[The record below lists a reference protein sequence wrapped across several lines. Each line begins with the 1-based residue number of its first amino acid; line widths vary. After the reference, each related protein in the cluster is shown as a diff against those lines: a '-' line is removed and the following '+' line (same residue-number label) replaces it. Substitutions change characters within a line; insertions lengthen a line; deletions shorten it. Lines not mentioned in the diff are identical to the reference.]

1 MTKTEYEILH
11 KYGKIRRKKNTKL
24 KITNFI
30 FGAAYMAIAILLFV
44 LVGCLDDELSITT
57 FLKWESFIRAIFLLG
72 LLMYKFIEVDK
83 WLT

>member
-1 MTKTEYEILH
+1 MTKTEYEILR

-24 KITNFI
+24 RIINFI
-30 FGAAYMAIAILLFV
+30 CGATYMAIAILIFV
-44 LVGCLDDELSITT
+44 LVGCLDDELSIST

-83 WLT
+83 